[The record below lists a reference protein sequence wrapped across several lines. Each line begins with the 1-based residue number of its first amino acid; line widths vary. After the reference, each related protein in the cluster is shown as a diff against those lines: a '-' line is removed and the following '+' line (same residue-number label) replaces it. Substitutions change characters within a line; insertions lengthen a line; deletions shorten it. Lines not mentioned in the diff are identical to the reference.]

1 MKAIETT
8 QNIEQAIGM
17 LLEFKW
23 TVSRGRDTDGYN
35 ICTLWDAKTGKR
47 LASCKGGGY
56 DMEGTSFGDW
66 VETRFQDE
74 LLELANRKPV
84 DKYNKDSKEWE
95 RVPTDNK
102 YRGSGSELY
111 GLTAYTKGGEIVKV
125 SLDGACGF
133 ESIQRIFN
141 ALGLEVKYLRS
152 TKSTKLYEVTDLSG
166 KSSSS

>member
-1 MKAIETT
+1 MKTLETT

-17 LLEFKW
+17 LLEFKR
-23 TVSRGRDTDGYN
+23 TVSHGRDTDGYN

-66 VETRFQDE
+66 IDTRFQAE
-74 LLELANRKPV
+74 LLDLANREPV
-84 DKYNKDSKEWE
+84 DKYNKDTSNWE

-102 YRGSGSELY
+102 YRGSGSEFY
-111 GLTAYTKGGEIVKV
+111 GLAAYTKGGEIVKV
-125 SLDGACGF
+125 TLDGACGF
-133 ESIQRIFN
+133 ESIRRIFN

-152 TKSTKLYEVTDLSG
+152 TKSTKLYEVTQFGS